1 MKNRLFDIGKVRHRV
16 SLFFVNRKDD
26 GSGGF
31 DREDPIDNE
40 IAPLNLW
47 ARIEPVSA
55 KERQWGEQFTE
66 VTTHKCWLR
75 YNTLVQ
81 QGMILRYRNV
91 DYYIE
96 QAYDPD
102 NTQEWLFLTL
112 REGGPM

>member
-1 MKNRLFDIGKVRHRV
+1 MKNRLFDIGKLRHRV
-16 SLFFVNRKDD
+16 SLYAVDRQDD

-31 DREDPIDNE
+31 DRQDPSGATKIQDY
-40 IAPLNLW
+40 W

-55 KERQWGEQFTE
+55 RERQWGDQFTE

-81 QGMILRYRNV
+81 QGMVLRYRNV